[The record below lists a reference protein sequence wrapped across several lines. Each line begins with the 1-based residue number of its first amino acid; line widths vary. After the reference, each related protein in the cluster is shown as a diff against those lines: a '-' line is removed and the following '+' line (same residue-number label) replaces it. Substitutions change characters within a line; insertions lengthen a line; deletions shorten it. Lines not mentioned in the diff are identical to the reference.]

1 MGRKKTTTA
10 AAPDQTPTQ
19 AASNG
24 ADSAKRPGRKRGE
37 KTLAVKDA
45 MDHGVTSP
53 TKISEYVKEH
63 HDLDITPAHVS
74 TIKGTLR
81 RAAGKKGRKGG
92 RPKRA
97 EALAAPVAAPPPTK
111 APARNGGG
119 LSPQD
124 LTELL
129 SLASRLGGVEKLE
142 EYVAALKQVR

>member
-1 MGRKKTTTA
+1 MGRKKMTLA
-10 AAPDQTPTQ
+10 ATPSQPATQ
-19 AASNG
+19 PADNTQGG
-24 ADSAKRPGRKRGE
+24 AGKPGRKRGA

-53 TKISEYVKEH
+53 TEISQYVKQH
-63 HDLDITPAHVS
+63 HGLDVTPAHVS

-81 RAAGKKGRKGG
+81 RAAGAKKGKGG
-92 RPKRA
+92 RPKRV
-97 EALAAPVAAPPPTK
+97 EALTQPVAAPPTTK

-129 SLASRLGGVEKLE
+129 SLANRLGGVEKLE